1 MQIFSVLTNIF
12 SMIRV
17 GARRDLPGGFGWHHP
32 AGAVAATCQQVGWLL
47 LQIFSILANIFRPQY
62 SLGLSPEA
70 KLFVWDCILQMD
82 EVAFY
87 KLEQPRGDLEL
98 YDRCYYKNIWR

>member
-1 MQIFSVLTNIF
+1 MQDEICLEGLDGITLQ
-12 SMIRV
+12 
-17 GARRDLPGGFGWHHP
+17 AL
-32 AGAVAATCQQVGWLL
+32 WLRL
-47 LQIFSILANIFRPQY
+47 ANRLVMVANIFCLGKYFYRPQY

-98 YDRCYYKNIWR
+98 YDRCHCKNIWR

>member
-1 MQIFSVLTNIF
+1 MQDEICLEGLDGITLQ
-12 SMIRV
+12 
-17 GARRDLPGGFGWHHP
+17 AL
-32 AGAVAATCQQVGWLL
+32 WLRL
-47 LQIFSILANIFRPQY
+47 ANRLVIGANIFYFSKYFCRPQY

>member
-1 MQIFSVLTNIF
+1 MQDEICLEGLDGITLQALWLRLANRLVIVANIF
-12 SMIRV
+12 Y
-17 GARRDLPGGFGWHHP
+17 
-32 AGAVAATCQQVGWLL
+32 
-47 LQIFSILANIFRPQY
+47 FSKYIFRPQY

-82 EVAFY
+82 EVTFY

>member
-1 MQIFSVLTNIF
+1 MASPC
-12 SMIRV
+12 
-17 GARRDLPGGFGWHHP
+17 RRCGCDLP
-32 AGAVAATCQQVGWLL
+32 TGWLV
-47 LQIFSILANIFRPQY
+47 IVANIFYFSKYFYRPQY

-82 EVAFY
+82 EVTFY
-87 KLEQPRGDLEL
+87 KLEQPRGDLDL

>member
-1 MQIFSVLTNIF
+1 MASPC
-12 SMIRV
+12 
-17 GARRDLPGGFGWHHP
+17 RRCGCVWP
-32 AGAVAATCQQVGWLL
+32 TGWLV
-47 LQIFSILANIFRPQY
+47 IVANIFYFSKYFYRPQY

-82 EVAFY
+82 EVTFY

-98 YDRCYYKNIWR
+98 YDRCYYKNIWRQGENI

>member
-1 MQIFSVLTNIF
+1 MASPC
-12 SMIRV
+12 
-17 GARRDLPGGFGWHHP
+17 RRCGCDLPTGWF
-32 AGAVAATCQQVGWLL
+32 VIV
-47 LQIFSILANIFRPQY
+47 ANIFYFSKYFYRPQY

-82 EVAFY
+82 EVTFY

-98 YDRCYYKNIWR
+98 YDRCYYKNIWRQGENI

>member
-1 MQIFSVLTNIF
+1 
-12 SMIRV
+12 MIRL

-32 AGAVAATCQQVGWLL
+32 ASAVAAAGQQVG
-47 LQIFSILANIFRPQY
+47 FVANIFYFSKYFYRPQY

-82 EVAFY
+82 EVTFY

-98 YDRCYYKNIWR
+98 YDRCYYKNIWRQGENI

>member
-1 MQIFSVLTNIF
+1 MQDEICLEGLDGITLQ
-12 SMIRV
+12 
-17 GARRDLPGGFGWHHP
+17 AL
-32 AGAVAATCQQVGWLL
+32 WLRL
-47 LQIFSILANIFRPQY
+47 ANRLVIVANIFYFSKYFDRPQY

-82 EVAFY
+82 EVTFY

-98 YDRCYYKNIWR
+98 YDRCYYKNIWRQGENI

>member
-1 MQIFSVLTNIF
+1 MQDEICLEGLDGITLQALWLRLANRLVIVENIF
-12 SMIRV
+12 Y
-17 GARRDLPGGFGWHHP
+17 
-32 AGAVAATCQQVGWLL
+32 
-47 LQIFSILANIFRPQY
+47 FSKYFYRPQY

-98 YDRCYYKNIWR
+98 YDRCYYKNIWRQGENI